1 MNKICDKLKIIEII
15 MKYNKK
21 YNQKLFMLLL
31 NIKSKEEKKKKD
43 NLNKNL
49 NKLFK
54 IYSKRNDKEFNK
66 NMLNKYLKKWEIQS
80 HKRKVLKAINLINK
94 NSKIFLKKKNE
105 KKKNKLLGIFNMNQH
120 ILRNYLNKWKHV
132 NKQFQ
137 LDAKNFFNLTKKK
150 VLITKRKKYLKNSFQ
165 SLEKREKILLK
176 NKFVQLKIN
185 TGMNYRKIYL
195 SNIQIS
201 FLNKNKKYLSNRKY
215 RMLKYLI
222 NKINNEKRIGRWDK
236 VLEECFYYWKSFGK
250 ISQFKK
256 LIGTKIKFLCNLNK
270 ILIKQKLLRWY
281 RKVKNLK
288 VYMAIWLIQRKY
300 HLYKRKKSKKI
311 KNKKK

>member
-1 MNKICDKLKIIEII
+1 
-15 MKYNKK
+15 
-21 YNQKLFMLLL
+21 
-31 NIKSKEEKKKKD
+31 
-43 NLNKNL
+43 
-49 NKLFK
+49 
-54 IYSKRNDKEFNK
+54 
-66 NMLNKYLKKWEIQS
+66 
-80 HKRKVLKAINLINK
+80 
-94 NSKIFLKKKNE
+94 
-105 KKKNKLLGIFNMNQH
+105 
-120 ILRNYLNKWKHV
+120 
-132 NKQFQ
+132 
-137 LDAKNFFNLTKKK
+137 
-150 VLITKRKKYLKNSFQ
+150 
-165 SLEKREKILLK
+165 
-176 NKFVQLKIN
+176 
-185 TGMNYRKIYL
+185 MNYRKIYL